1 MSKPKGNLISD
12 TNAQSVLAG
21 LIMTLVVWSGPAV
34 LVFPVAQAAG
44 LSNEI
49 AMSWLWATAISTS
62 AVSIVMS
69 LATKTPVISTWSTPA
84 IAFLLTALPRTEFS
98 DAVGAF
104 IAAGIIIT
112 LVGFVKPIAK
122 LISSI
127 PDDIAA
133 ALNAAILLPFGFK
146 IANSMMEAPAL
157 VAIMVA
163 TYLIA
168 RRRAPRW
175 AVALVLVAGVA
186 ATSLLG
192 MWGSAETT
200 SAVSYALTKP
210 VFIAPTFSVTS
221 IIGLSIP
228 IAVLT
233 LTGQF
238 VPGFGVMRVHGYKP
252 NPGPIMWV
260 CGLASIAAAPF
271 GSHSTT
277 LGALI
282 TNMGAGPDAHED
294 RDKRYTSAVWHG
306 ITNLAVGLF
315 AGTILGLMALLPAAA
330 IATLAG
336 LALVGAIASS
346 FDSAFN
352 NETAK
357 SSLAPA
363 AVLIVALSGIE
374 PFGIGAAF
382 WGITAGLIVV
392 AVEHTLPT
400 R

>member
-12 TNAQSVLAG
+12 TSAQSVLAG

-62 AVSIVMS
+62 AVSIIMS
-69 LATKTPVISTWSTPA
+69 LATRTPVISTWSTPA
-84 IAFLLTALPRTEFS
+84 IAFLLTALPGTEFS

-104 IAAGIIIT
+104 IAAGAIIT

-146 IANSMMEAPAL
+146 IANSMMESPAL
-157 VAIMVA
+157 VAVMVA
-163 TYLIA
+163 AYLVA
-168 RRRAPRW
+168 RQRAPQW
-175 AVALVLVAGVA
+175 AVACVLIAGIVATTA
-186 ATSLLG
+186 MG
-192 MWGSAETT
+192 MWGANEGAST
-200 SAVSYALTKP
+200 VSYALTQP
-210 VFIAPTFSVTS
+210 VIIKPTFNLTS

-238 VPGFGVMRVHGYKP
+238 VPGFGVMRVHGYQP

-294 RDKRYTSAVWHG
+294 PEKRYTSAVWHG

-315 AGTILGLMALLPAAA
+315 AGTILGLLALLPAAA

-346 FDSAFN
+346 FDSAFSS
-352 NETAK
+352 ETART
-357 SSLAPA
+357 SLAPA

-392 AVEHTLPT
+392 TIERLLPA